1 MILKITK
8 DQGKLGLQV
17 SGANLNLLHDKSE
30 GDYFVY
36 RASNDL
42 PIADLF
48 TLVDNGVLFEDY
60 PFKVRMKA
68 SEVDNASPLDG
79 YETIGDIPTPHEYS
93 NDEKEVLIGAIMK
106 TQGDSGRYFNQEEVL
121 AFRDAGYA
129 LLGKPDIAD
138 LRANDTNWQTEEEIL

>member
-1 MILKITK
+1 MILKIHK

-17 SGANLNLLHDKSE
+17 SGANLNLLHDRSE

-42 PIADLF
+42 PIADLL

-68 SEVDNASPLDG
+68 TELDSTSPLDG
-79 YETIGDIPTPHEYS
+79 YETIRDIPTPHEYS
-93 NDEKEVLIGAIMK
+93 NDESEVLIGAIMK
-106 TQGDSGRYFNQEEVL
+106 TVGESGRYINQSEL
-121 AFRDAGYA
+121 GAFRGAGYE
-129 LLGKPDIAD
+129 LLGKADISALKKNNDIWKEGD
-138 LRANDTNWQTEEEIL
+138 LI

>member
-1 MILKITK
+1 MILKIHK

-79 YETIGDIPTPHEYS
+79 YETIGDIPTPREYS
-93 NDEKEVLIGAIMK
+93 NDESEVLIGAIMK
-106 TQGDSGRYFNQEEVL
+106 TQGDSGRYLNQNELE
-121 AFRDAGYA
+121 AFRGAGYE
-129 LLGKPDIAD
+129 LLGKADIQA
-138 LRANDTNWQTEEEIL
+138 LKESIEIWKEEDPLS